1 MTGQPNILLIM
12 ADQLAAQALSLYG
25 NRICKT
31 PNLERLACE
40 GVTFANNYSN
50 NPLCVPSRA
59 SMMTGRHSP
68 EIRVYDNANEI
79 PSSLPTMAH
88 FMRALGYQTFLSGKM
103 HFIGPDQL
111 HGFEERLTTD
121 VYPADYQWIA
131 DWSAG
136 PAFVPSGTALN
147 GVVEAGPCVRTMQ
160 EDYDDDVEFQAR
172 RKIFDLA
179 RQDGARQDG
188 ARQDGTKPFF
198 GVVSFTS
205 PHTPFN
211 VAQQYWDLY
220 DHDDIGLPDVPAI
233 PFAELDYFSKAL
245 FFAHG
250 RHRHTVTEEHLRKTR
265 HAYFAMI
272 SYIDEKIG
280 KLLDQL
286 EETGLR
292 DDTVVIFTSDHGEM
306 LGERGMWFKQCFWE
320 WSARVPLIVSAPN
333 GRRGARVEATTS
345 LVDLAP
351 TLIEMGGGAAK
362 LPEQMGAELAGNA
375 ITALL
380 DGEDGDWPDI
390 AVSDYLAIG
399 PCVPC
404 RMVRKGQYKY
414 IFTHGQPDLL
424 FNLVSDP
431 DELRNLAEEPAHA
444 TILGELRRI
453 AMQDYDPEALM
464 SEVIAS
470 QRRRRFIATVPGT
483 NPPWDYVAYQGD
495 ADRYVRRDGV
505 DGTKSRLRLPRI
517 APVAPDMPELTAE
530 TINRMMR
537 GEMDFPA

>member
-1 MTGQPNILLIM
+1 MTRQPNILLIM

-25 NRICKT
+25 NKVCKT
-31 PNLERLACE
+31 PNLERLASE
-40 GVTFANNYSN
+40 GVTFTNNYSN

-59 SMMTGRHSP
+59 SMLTGRYSP
-68 EIRVYDNANEI
+68 EISVYDNANEI

-179 RQDGARQDG
+179 RQDGA
-188 ARQDGTKPFF
+188 KPFF

-211 VAQQYWDLY
+211 VTQQYWDLY
-220 DHDDIGLPDVPAI
+220 DHDKIGLPDVPAI

-250 RHRHTVTEEHLRKTR
+250 RHRHSVTEDHLRKTR

-272 SYIDEKIG
+272 SYIDDKIG

-333 GRRGARVEATTS
+333 GRRGARVGANTS
-345 LVDLAP
+345 LVDMAP
-351 TLIEMGGGAAK
+351 TLIDFGGGAGKFLEEMGG
-362 LPEQMGAELAGNA
+362 ELAGNT

-380 DGEDGDWPDI
+380 DGEDSDWPDI
-390 AVSDYLAIG
+390 AISDYLAIG

-404 RMVRKGQYKY
+404 RMVRMGQYKY
-414 IFTHGQPDLL
+414 IRTHGQPDLL
-424 FNLVSDP
+424 FKLGSDP
-431 DELRNLAEEPAHA
+431 DELQNLADDPAHA
-444 TILGELRRI
+444 AILDDLHRI
-453 AMQDYDPEALM
+453 AMQGYDPEALI

-483 NPPWDYVAYQGD
+483 TPPWDYVAYQGD
-495 ADRYVRRDGV
+495 AERYVRRDGV
-505 DGTKSRLRLPRI
+505 DATKSRLRLPRI
-517 APVAPDMPELTAE
+517 EPEPPDMSELSAE
-530 TINRMMR
+530 TIDRMRR
-537 GEMDFPA
+537 GEMDFST

>member
-1 MTGQPNILLIM
+1 MTKQPNILLIM
-12 ADQLAAQALSLYG
+12 ADQLAAQALSLYD

-31 PNLERLACE
+31 PNLERLASE
-40 GVTFANNYSN
+40 GVTFASHYSN

-59 SMMTGRHSP
+59 SMLTGRHSP

-147 GVVEAGPCVRTMQ
+147 GVVEAGPCIRTMQ

-172 RKIFDLA
+172 RKIFDLT
-179 RQDGARQDG
+179 RQDGS
-188 ARQDGTKPFF
+188 KPFF

-220 DHDDIGLPDVPAI
+220 DHREIGVPDVPAI

-250 RHRHTVTEEHLRKTR
+250 RHRHSLTEDHLQKTR

-272 SYIDEKIG
+272 SYVDKKIG
-280 KLLDQL
+280 RLLDQL
-286 EETGLR
+286 EETSLR
-292 DDTVVIFTSDHGEM
+292 EDTVVIFTSDHGEM

-320 WSARVPLIVSAPN
+320 WSARVPLVVSVPS
-333 GRRGARVEATTS
+333 GRRGARVESNTS

-351 TLIEMGGGAAK
+351 TLIEIGGGAAK
-362 LPEQMGAELAGNA
+362 LPEGMVAELAGNT

-380 DGEDGDWPDI
+380 DGEDNEWPDI
-390 AVSDYLAIG
+390 AISDYLAIG

-404 RMVRKGQYKY
+404 RMVKKGQYKY
-414 IFTHGQPDLL
+414 LFTHGQPDLL
-424 FNLVSDP
+424 FDLVADP
-431 DELRNLAEEPAHA
+431 DELQNLAEDREHA
-444 TILGELRRI
+444 AILGGLRQI
-453 AMQDYDPEALM
+453 ALQDYDPEALM
-464 SEVIAS
+464 AEVIAS
-470 QRRRRFIATVPGT
+470 QRHRRFIATVPGT
-483 NPPWDYVAYQGD
+483 TPAWDYVAYQGD
-495 ADRYVRRDGV
+495 ADRYVRRGGV
-505 DGTKSRLRLPRI
+505 DATKSRLRLPRMS
-517 APVAPDMPELTAE
+517 PVPPDMPELSAE
-530 TINRMMR
+530 TIEGMMR
-537 GEMDFPA
+537 GEIDFPA

>member
-1 MTGQPNILLIM
+1 MTQQPNILMIM

-25 NRICKT
+25 NRVCKT
-31 PNLERLACE
+31 PNLERLASE
-40 GVTFANNYSN
+40 GVTFCNHYSN

-59 SMMTGRHSP
+59 SMLTGRHSP

-172 RKIFDLA
+172 RKIFDIA
-179 RQDGARQDG
+179 RQEDA
-188 ARQDGTKPFF
+188 KPFF

-220 DHDDIGLPDVPAI
+220 EHEEIGLPDVPAI
-233 PFAELDYFSKAL
+233 PFAELDYFSKSL

-272 SYIDEKIG
+272 SYLDEKIG
-280 KLLDQL
+280 RLLDQL
-286 EETGLR
+286 EDTGLR
-292 DDTVVIFTSDHGEM
+292 ENTIVMFTSDHGEM

-320 WSARVPLIVSAPN
+320 WSARVPLIVSVP
-333 GRRGARVEATTS
+333 GGQLGARVEANSS

-351 TLIEMGGGAAK
+351 TLIDLGGGAAD
-362 LPEQMGAELAGNA
+362 LPDELIAGLAGNS

-380 DGEDGDWPDI
+380 DGEDRNWPDI
-390 AVSDYLAIG
+390 AISDYLAIG

-404 RMVRKGQYKY
+404 RMVRKGRYKY
-414 IFTHGQPDLL
+414 FFTYGQPDLL
-424 FNLVSDP
+424 FDLVADP
-431 DELRNLAEEPAHA
+431 HELQNLATDPMHA
-444 TILGELRRI
+444 KALDDLRGI
-453 AMQDYDPEALM
+453 ALQGYDPEALM
-464 SEVIAS
+464 AEVIAS
-470 QRRRRFIATVPGT
+470 QQRRRFIATTPGT
-483 NPPWDYVAYQGD
+483 TPPWDYVAYQGD
-495 ADRYVRRDGV
+495 AERYVRRDGV
-505 DGTKSRLRLPRI
+505 DATKSRLRLPRI
-517 APVAPDMPELTAE
+517 APVMPDMPDLSAE
-530 TINRMMR
+530 TIDRMMR
-537 GEMDFPA
+537 GEMDFSA

>member
-1 MTGQPNILLIM
+1 MSNKPNILLIM

-31 PNLERLACE
+31 PNLERLAAE
-40 GVTFANNYSN
+40 GVTFGNNYSN

-68 EIRVYDNANEI
+68 DIRVYDNANEI

-179 RQDGARQDG
+179 RQEETSQEEA
-188 ARQDGTKPFF
+188 KPFF

-250 RHRHTVTEEHLRKTR
+250 RHRHSVTEDHLRRTR

-272 SYIDEKIG
+272 SYLDEKIG
-280 KLLDQL
+280 RLLDQL

-292 DDTVVIFTSDHGEM
+292 DNTVVIFTSDHGEM

-320 WSARVPLIVSAPN
+320 WSARVPLVVSAPK
-333 GRRGARVEATTS
+333 GRRGAWVKANTS

-351 TLIEMGGGAAK
+351 TLIELGGGAAG
-362 LPEQMGAELAGNA
+362 LPDEMVAELAGNA
-375 ITALL
+375 ITTLL
-380 DGEDGDWPDI
+380 DGDEETWPDI
-390 AVSDYLAIG
+390 AISDYLAIG

-404 RMVRKGQYKY
+404 RMVRKGRFKY
-414 IFTHGQPDLL
+414 MFTYGQPDLL
-424 FNLVSDP
+424 FDLVADP
-431 DELRNLAEEPAHA
+431 DELEDLAAAPDHAA
-444 TILGELRRI
+444 TIAELRQI
-453 AMQDYDPEALM
+453 ALQDYDPEALM

-470 QRRRRFIATVPGT
+470 QRRRRFIATIPGT
-483 NPPWDYVAYQGD
+483 TPSWDYVAYQGD
-495 ADRYVRRDGV
+495 ADRYVRHDGV
-505 DGTKSRLRLPRI
+505 DATKSKLRLPR
-517 APVAPDMPELTAE
+517 AESVMPDMPDLPAK
-530 TINRMMR
+530 TIDKMMR
-537 GEMDFPA
+537 GELNFPA

>member
-1 MTGQPNILLIM
+1 MIHQPNILMIM

-25 NRICKT
+25 NKVCKT
-31 PNLERLACE
+31 PNLERLASE
-40 GVTFANNYSN
+40 GVTFCNHYSN

-59 SMMTGRHSP
+59 SMLTGKHSP
-68 EIRVYDNANEI
+68 EIQVYDNANEI

-172 RKIFDLA
+172 RKIFDIA
-179 RQDGARQDG
+179 RQRDA
-188 ARQDGTKPFF
+188 KPFF

-220 DHDDIGLPDVPAI
+220 KHEEIGLPDVPAI
-233 PFAELDYFSKAL
+233 PFAELDYFSKSL

-250 RHRHTVTEEHLRKTR
+250 RHRHTVTEEHLCKTR

-272 SYIDEKIG
+272 SYLDEKIG
-280 KLLDQL
+280 RLLDQL
-286 EETGLR
+286 EETGMR
-292 DDTVVIFTSDHGEM
+292 ENTIVMFTSDHGEM

-320 WSARVPLIVSAPN
+320 WSARIPLVVSTPA
-333 GRRGARVEATTS
+333 GRCGARVEANTS

-351 TLIEMGGGAAK
+351 TLIEFGGGAAK
-362 LPEQMGAELAGNA
+362 LPDGIVTDLAGHA
-375 ITALL
+375 IASLL
-380 DGEDGDWPDI
+380 DGEDDDWPDI
-390 AVSDYLAIG
+390 AISDYLAIG

-404 RMVRKGQYKY
+404 RMVKKGRYKY
-414 IFTHGQPDLL
+414 LFTYGQPDLL
-424 FNLVSDP
+424 FDLAVDP
-431 DELRNLAEEPAHA
+431 NEVQNLASDSSQA
-444 TILGELRRI
+444 TILNDLRRI
-453 AMQDYDPEALM
+453 AMENYDPEALM
-464 SEVIAS
+464 SDVIIS
-470 QRRRRFIATVPGT
+470 QRQRRFIATVPGT

-505 DGTKSRLRLPRI
+505 DATKSRLRLPRMK
-517 APVAPDMPELTAE
+517 PVAPDMPQLSAE
-530 TINRMMR
+530 TIEMMMR